1 MRRGSFGFRRRSR
14 RAHGRGDRYR
24 WRRGSLLLL
33 GDELEHIAWLGDM
46 RQVDLRLNLVAFA
59 ASARLGGRGLGFGT
73 GAEMSA
79 HLLGFVF
86 LDRTRVGLLF
96 CDSDFNQDVKNR
108 LALDF
113 QFPGQIVDSNLT
125 HPPFLGPATAP

>member
-1 MRRGSFGFRRRSR
+1 
-14 RAHGRGDRYR
+14 
-24 WRRGSLLLL
+24 LL
-33 GDELEHIAWLGDM
+33 GDQLEHIAGLGD
-46 RQVDLRLNLVAFA
+46 LREVNLGFNFVSFPTGT
-59 ASARLGGRGLGFGT
+59 RPGGRGLSIG

-79 HLLGFVF
+79 HLFRFVLLHRTGVRFF
-86 LDRTRVGLLF
+86 LSN
-96 CDSDFNQDVKNR
+96 SDLDQDIKNR